1 MAYEVLPIRTAFSL
15 RSLWRG
21 ATKFQVT
28 PVKVL
33 QRTNDF
39 SILEVAD
46 SAGARLKIKATRQF
60 VPLFHT
66 AHSSVNFAWKECGR
80 LRFGCQVPTETLT
93 EDLFLLR
100 DQSNIARS
108 ACDPHYRPL
117 PEFFEPWAQQWASSE
132 QSTDDLPE
140 PWMEGKF
147 DFSDGQ
153 GTHGNRASNPDHLPA
168 QGHQSELPS
177 ADGRSD
183 SKASP
188 KLRAGDSVLRAPIL
202 PADTIDTTSCSAQQT
217 PTCADEHAFEYQD
230 HDEPWAHCQGNIR
243 QGFHFDQLSH
253 PDHHLPEWF
262 GSRQTTSS
270 TLTGNDY
277 HSLPTRP
284 CAVSKDELFL
294 QSNSRV
300 LSTCYA
306 CVSGVYRLLSKGAN
320 VRTLR
325 SYPNNRES
333 PLVSTSSSCLRDEI
347 HTCIPYSVDGNPDQG
362 DFVKAYWIQTSTG
375 THMKK
380 VDFVDVLDLRQFC
393 HRNQIRYGWEP
404 RFGKQS
410 HSYQQS
416 GRKEPSKLTLMI
428 HLISP
433 VNKNSLVS

>member
-202 PADTIDTTSCSAQQT
+202 PADTIDTTSHVQ
-217 PTCADEHAFEYQD
+217 H
-230 HDEPWAHCQGNIR
+230 NR
-243 QGFHFDQLSH
+243 H
-253 PDHHLPEWF
+253 PHVLMNMRSNTKTMMNHGPIAKAIF
-262 GSRQTTSS
+262 GR
-270 TLTGNDY
+270 D
-277 HSLPTRP
+277 
-284 CAVSKDELFL
+284 FI
-294 QSNSRV
+294 
-300 LSTCYA
+300 
-306 CVSGVYRLLSKGAN
+306 
-320 VRTLR
+320 
-325 SYPNNRES
+325 
-333 PLVSTSSSCLRDEI
+333 STSC
-347 HTCIPYSVDGNPDQG
+347 HTRIITYPSG
-362 DFVKAYWIQTSTG
+362 
-375 THMKK
+375 
-380 VDFVDVLDLRQFC
+380 LDLVRLHLALSLAMTTIPCLLDHVPLAKMSYFC
-393 HRNQIRYGWEP
+393 NQIHVCFP
-404 RFGKQS
+404 
-410 HSYQQS
+410 HV
-416 GRKEPSKLTLMI
+416 M
-428 HLISP
+428 H
-433 VNKNSLVS
+433 V